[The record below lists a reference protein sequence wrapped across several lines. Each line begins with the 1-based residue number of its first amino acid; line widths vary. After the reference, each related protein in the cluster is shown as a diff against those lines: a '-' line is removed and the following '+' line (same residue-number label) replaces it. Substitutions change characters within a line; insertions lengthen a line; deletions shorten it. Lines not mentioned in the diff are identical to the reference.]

1 LRPDG
6 PLLPETAARRFLDS
20 LIGPSRILV
29 AISGGSDSTG
39 LLLALAEA
47 SKAVPNSKI
56 SLCAV
61 TVDHALRTE
70 SAEEARQVAALC
82 GSLDI
87 PHVVK
92 VWQGEKPKAGI
103 MSAARDARYA
113 LLAEAAENFNADIV
127 VTAHTADDQRE
138 TLAMRWER
146 SEQPSTGIADLV
158 LFDRRLWVARPLL
171 SCRREAIREYL
182 RTRHVGWID
191 DPSNDD
197 PKYERVRMRSRL
209 AEEADAVPDAGD
221 AGDLRTSV
229 AASAARWLDQHFVLH
244 SPLVGQVL
252 PAGLTAERDVL
263 DYAIARL
270 AAVFGGQ
277 AFPFGR
283 KQTDDVLAL
292 IKSEQPDRMTAGR
305 VVFDLRRD
313 GLFLVRENRGILPL
327 TLAPGARGVW
337 DRRFLVEN
345 AAPTDIDVVAGGA
358 EMQSDRLPRGVLRR
372 ARSAAPCVVDA
383 AGSEVPARVA
393 EKVRISPYFS
403 PFDRFLTRFD
413 FIFADRLAAAFG
425 TRPYPKPPLGLI
437 DGKSI

>member
-1 LRPDG
+1 MRPDG
-6 PLLPETAARRFLDS
+6 PLLPVMAARRFLDS
-20 LIGPSRILV
+20 LVKPSRILV

-47 SKAVPNSKI
+47 LEPTPNTKI

-70 SAEEARQVAALC
+70 SADEAQQVAALC
-82 GSLDI
+82 RSIDI
-87 PHVVK
+87 PHTTMIWRGK
-92 VWQGEKPKAGI
+92 KPSAGI
-103 MSAARDARYA
+103 MAAARDARYT
-113 LLAEAAENFNADIV
+113 LLADAADSLAADVIV
-127 VTAHTADDQRE
+127 TGHTADDQRE
-138 TLAMRWER
+138 TLAMRRER

-171 SCRREAIREYL
+171 GCQREAIRDYL
-182 RTRHVGWID
+182 RAKHVGWLD

-209 AEEADAVPDAGD
+209 AEEVETVSPWEGAGE
-221 AGDLRTSV
+221 LRASV
-229 AASAARWLDQHFVLH
+229 SASAARWLDQYFVLH
-244 SPLVGQVL
+244 SPFVGQIVS
-252 PAGLTAERDVL
+252 AGLTAERYVL

-277 AFPFGR
+277 AFPLGR
-283 KQTDDVLAL
+283 KQMDDVQAL
-292 IKSEQPDRMTAGR
+292 IEGGQPGRTTAGR

-313 GLFLVRENRGILPL
+313 GLFLVRESRGIPSL
-327 TLAPGARGVW
+327 TLERGARDVW
-337 DRRFLVEN
+337 DGRLLVEN
-345 AAPTDIDVVAGGA
+345 SAHEEIGIVAGQA
-358 EMQSDRLPRGVLRR
+358 ETASGQLPRGVFRR
-372 ARSAAPCVVDA
+372 ALAVAPRIVDA
-383 AGSEVPARVA
+383 GGREASDRVA
-393 EKVRISPYFS
+393 EKVRIAPYFS

-413 FIFADRLAAAFG
+413 FMFAQSLAAAFG

>member
-1 LRPDG
+1 MRPDG
-6 PLLPETAARRFLDS
+6 PLLPETEARRFLDS

-82 GSLDI
+82 GALDI
-87 PHVVK
+87 PHLVK

-127 VTAHTADDQRE
+127 VTAHTTDDQRE
-138 TLAMRWER
+138 TLAMRRER

-171 SCRREAIREYL
+171 GCRRETIREYL

-209 AEEADAVPDAGD
+209 AEQPGAVSDAGE
-221 AGDLRTSV
+221 AGELRESV
-229 AASAARWLDQHFVLH
+229 AGLAARWLEQHFVLH
-244 SPLVGQVL
+244 SPSVGQVL
-252 PAGLTAERDVL
+252 PAGLTAERDIL

-277 AFPFGR
+277 AFPLGR

-292 IKSEQPDRMTAGR
+292 IKSDRPDRMTAGR

-372 ARSAAPCVVDA
+372 ALSAAPRVVDA
-383 AGSEVPARVA
+383 DGSEVPARVA

>member
-1 LRPDG
+1 MSPDG

-20 LIGPSRILV
+20 LIKPSRILV

-47 SKAVPNSKI
+47 LEAAPNSKI

-70 SAEEARQVAALC
+70 SAEEAHKVAAFC
-82 GSLDI
+82 RSLDI
-87 PHVVK
+87 PHLTK
-92 VWQGEKPKAGI
+92 TWRGEKPKTGT
-103 MSAARDARYA
+103 MLAAREARYA
-113 LLAEAAENFNADIV
+113 LIADAAESLNADIV

-138 TLAMRWER
+138 TLAMRRER

-171 SCRREAIREYL
+171 GCQREAIRDYL
-182 RTRHVGWID
+182 RARQVAWID

-197 PKYERVRMRSRL
+197 PKYERVRIRSRL
-209 AEEADAVPDAGD
+209 AEEADVVQAPDEV
-221 AGDLRTSV
+221 GDLRAGV
-229 AASAARWLDQHFVLH
+229 AVLAAQWLDQYFVLH
-244 SPLVGQVL
+244 SPLIGHVI
-252 PAGLTAERDVL
+252 PAGLVAERQIL
-263 DYAIARL
+263 SYAVARL

-277 AFPFGR
+277 AFTLGR
-283 KQTDDVLAL
+283 KQIDDVLAF
-292 IKSEQPDRMTAGR
+292 IEKGGVGRMTAGR

-327 TLAPGARGVW
+327 TLAPATRAVW
-337 DRRFLVEN
+337 DGRFLVEN
-345 AAPTDIDVVAGGA
+345 AAQTEIGIVAGETVA
-358 EMQSDRLPRGVLRR
+358 QSGQLPRGVVRR
-372 ARSAAPCVVDA
+372 ALVAMPRIVGVAGHEAP
-383 AGSEVPARVA
+383 GSIA
-393 EKVRISPYFS
+393 EKVRITPYFS

-413 FIFADRLAAAFG
+413 FIFAESLAAAFG
-425 TRPYPKPPLGLI
+425 TRPYPKPPLGRI